1 MGTKQYMERE
11 QSRIASAYLVHCR
24 ETEMFNN
31 ILMRIK
37 RIERDNENIENRMAK
52 LKIDAIKRA
61 YEKRTVVKITR
72 EFMLH
77 IKSTIKKKMKKT
89 DLSDEE
95 NIPQMYSKLTEEN
108 VAKCVNKAFTILIEL
123 KAPYSTLDVIEQ
135 AARLLMR
142 FVITV

>member
-1 MGTKQYMERE
+1 MQRE

-31 ILMRIK
+31 ILRRIK
-37 RIERDNENIENRMAK
+37 QIERDNENIENRMAK

-61 YEKRTVVKITR
+61 YEKKSAAKITS

-77 IKSTIKKKMKKT
+77 IKSTFKKKMKKRN
-89 DLSDEE
+89 LADEE
-95 NIPQMYSKLTEEN
+95 NILQMYSKLTEEN
-108 VAKCVNKAFTILIEL
+108 VAKCVDKAFTLL
-123 KAPYSTLDVIEQ
+123 TDLRAPYSTLDVIEQ